1 MSEIFTLENENFQ
14 LYVKCCAALSLNTL
28 LKVHFQKIKKKR
40 SFEINVQAP
49 LTGIVRKAT
58 GAVENMEDAIAF
70 AKGDT
75 EKAKKMMM

>member
-14 LYVKCCAALSLNTL
+14 LYVKCCAVLSLNTL
-28 LKVHFQKIKKKR
+28 LKVRLRKFFQA
-40 SFEINVQAP
+40 SFEKMLQAP
-49 LTGIVRKAT
+49 LTGLVRKSN

-75 EKAKKMMM
+75 EKAKKMMV